1 LTGSSSR
8 SETYGNPC
16 LAHSQDFEVKEVE
29 LWGFV
34 YASKY
39 EELLAL
45 SRTDEPGICR
55 W

>member
-1 LTGSSSR
+1 MTFM
-8 SETYGNPC
+8 
-16 LAHSQDFEVKEVE
+16 Q

-39 EELLAL
+39 EEVLAM
-45 SRTDEPGICR
+45 SRTEAPGICR